1 MPDTAP
7 KYAVAFDMR
16 VLNLFSRLSC
26 AENAESALATWV
38 PTRALPEHHM
48 CLAAVMFRSHNGVN
62 KLTAALALAD
72 DTGHLVWVPEAMGS
86 RTERRTALCD
96 YWDWTDEIRPA
107 SEEGDRLI
115 RAALPKYGVDAEA
128 TDLDLA
134 RELFSTTLA
143 DDEYGRSR
151 RIRQLLKRLS
161 LPTSTTPPAPSPAGG
176 EQ

>member
-26 AENAESALATWV
+26 VENAEAALATWV
-38 PTRALPEHHM
+38 PTGTLPDHHM

-72 DTGHLVWVPEAMGS
+72 DTGHLVWTPEAMGS

-115 RAALPKYGVDAEA
+115 RAALPKYGVDAN
-128 TDLDLA
+128 LA

-161 LPTSTTPPAPSPAGG
+161 LSTSTMPPAPSSAGG
-176 EQ
+176 AR